1 MIPRM
6 TTVGNLKNYRYNLNR
21 SGWTMSQ
28 AMTKIET
35 QRNFNSFAEDPAAA
49 ARCFQLRRSY
59 LRASS
64 QLTLNESV
72 YSKYQQA
79 WKTLDGVSEM
89 IDTVK
94 PDTGFGSIL
103 EALNDPIASGRNA
116 LGQTL
121 VSKADGVIQS
131 MNGRYGENFVF
142 SGADTLN
149 VPFTWKPAKN
159 PDYIDPAKADP
170 TNAEHAG
177 AFKYMIDPASQE
189 AQDGALY
196 TNDPALAALGPKE
209 NPNYDEEYMKEV
221 QQMEADAAANGTTV
235 DVAVYQDKR
244 YGQYLKADGYGTG
257 KASKAEQVPQE
268 NPDYDEN
275 SSKQYLKADGTPT
288 SEESEAGRKL
298 CYRGV
303 PVDSNDNEKLN
314 YYLNDEKKFIDLGLG
329 FQEREGE
336 IVESS
341 VFNEALQ
348 GVYYLGGTGT
358 TSKTV
363 KVDGKE
369 WTFDDMPNNVV
380 SVMEEFGQILLRCD
394 PDSGAW
400 ASDEDKARAYAL
412 AQQFEDSASL
422 AKQRYDELDA
432 QSGFLRD
439 NGELLTS
446 NAKTLNEQFLALE
459 DVDPAAAIE
468 DYMYAKYCYDT
479 ALKVGNSILS
489 QSLMDYMNL

>member
-6 TTVGNLKNYRYNLNR
+6 TTVGNLKNYRYDLNR

-28 AMTKIET
+28 AMTKVTT

-59 LRASS
+59 LRTSS

-89 IDTVK
+89 IDTVR

-121 VSKADGVIQS
+121 VAKADSVIQS

-149 VPFTWKPAKN
+149 VPFSWKPTKN
-159 PDYIDPAKADP
+159 PNYIDPEKADP
-170 TNAEHAG
+170 ANPDHAA
-177 AFKYMIDPASQE
+177 AFKYYAFADPANPDPDQLV
-189 AQDGALY
+189 G
-196 TNDPALAALGPKE
+196 TNDITDLSKVVQDPVLNPAREDPD
-209 NPNYDEEYMKEV
+209 YD
-221 QQMEADAAANGTTV
+221 TTLQPG
-235 DVAVYQDKR
+235 DEGYE
-244 YGQYLKADGYGTG
+244 GLYLKADGTG
-257 KASKAEQVPQE
+257 STDDLVNEAKWAPRE
-268 NPDYDEN
+268 NPDYDET
-275 SSKQYLKADGTPT
+275 SSLKYLKADGTPT
-288 SEESEAGRKL
+288 GEETEASRTL

-303 PVDSNDNEKLN
+303 PVDENDNEKLN
-314 YYLNDEKKFIDLGLG
+314 YYLHDEKKFIDLGLG
-329 FQEREGE
+329 FQERNGD

-341 VFNEALQ
+341 VFDEALQ

-358 TSKTV
+358 TSQTV

-369 WTFDDMPNNVV
+369 WTFDDIPNNVV

-394 PDSGAW
+394 SDSGNW

-412 AQQFEDSASL
+412 AHQFEDSASL

-432 QSGFLRD
+432 QSGFLKD
-439 NGELLTS
+439 NGELLTG

-459 DVDPAAAIE
+459 DIDPAAAIE
-468 DYMYAKYCYDT
+468 DFMYAKYCYDT

>member
-6 TTVGNLKNYRYNLNR
+6 TTVGNLKNYRYGLNR
-21 SGWTMSQ
+21 SGYTMNQ
-28 AMTKIET
+28 MMNKVIT

-59 LRASS
+59 LRTSS

-103 EALNDPIASGRNA
+103 EALNSPTASGRNA

-121 VSKADGVIQS
+121 VSKADSVIQS

-142 SGADTLN
+142 AGADTLN
-149 VPFTWKPAKN
+149 VPFSWKPAKN
-159 PDYIDPAKADP
+159 PDYIDPAAAQADP
-170 TNAEHAG
+170 GNPEYAA
-177 AFKYMIDPASQE
+177 AFKYYAFADPANPDPDQLV
-189 AQDGALY
+189 G
-196 TNDPALAALGPKE
+196 TNDISDLSKVVQDPVLNPARE
-209 NPNYDEEYMKEV
+209 DPNYD
-221 QQMEADAAANGTTV
+221 TTLQPG
-235 DVAVYQDKR
+235 DEGYE
-244 YGQYLKADGYGTG
+244 GLYLKADGTG
-257 KASKAEQVPQE
+257 STDDLVNEAKWAPRE
-268 NPDYDEN
+268 NPDYDKN
-275 SSKQYLKADGTPT
+275 SSMRYLKADGTPT
-288 SEESEAGRKL
+288 SLENEAGRKL

-303 PVDSNDNEKLN
+303 PVDENDNEKLN
-314 YYLNDEKKFIDLGLG
+314 YYLYDEKKFIDLGLG
-329 FQEREGE
+329 FQERDGE

-341 VFNEALQ
+341 VFDEALQ

-358 TSKTV
+358 SPETAV
-363 KVDGKE
+363 VGGKE
-369 WTFDDMPNNVV
+369 WTFDDIPNNVV
-380 SVMEEFGQILLRCD
+380 SVMEEFGRILLRCD

-400 ASDEDKARAYAL
+400 ASDEDRARAQAL
-412 AQQFEDSASL
+412 AQRFEDSASL

-432 QSGFLRD
+432 QSGFLKD
-439 NGELLTS
+439 NGELLTT

-459 DVDPAAAIE
+459 DVDPAAAIS
-468 DYMYAKYCYDT
+468 DFMYAKYCYDT

-489 QSLMDYMNL
+489 QSLMDYMSL

>member
-94 PDTGFGSIL
+94 PDTGFGSFL
-103 EALNDPIASGRNA
+103 VALNDSIASGRNA

-159 PDYIDPAKADP
+159 PDYIDPAKAEADP
-170 TNAEHAG
+170 GNPEYAA
-177 AFKYMIDPASQE
+177 AFKYYAFADPANPDP
-189 AQDGALY
+189 ANVVG
-196 TNDPALAALGPKE
+196 TNDISDLSKVVQDPVLNPARNDPD
-209 NPNYDEEYMKEV
+209 YDTTLTPGDDGYEGMYL
-221 QQMEADAAANGTTV
+221 DANGGSTD
-235 DVAVYQDKR
+235 DVTQAKWAPR
-244 YGQYLKADGYGTG
+244 
-257 KASKAEQVPQE
+257 E

-288 SEESEAGRKL
+288 GEESEAGRKL

-314 YYLNDEKKFIDLGLG
+314 YYLYDEKKFIDLGLG

-422 AKQRYDELDA
+422 SKQRYDELDA

-439 NGELLTS
+439 NGELLTN

-459 DVDPAAAIE
+459 DIDPAAAIE